1 MDLFQSPYIAIAAI
15 LAAYLLGAIPFGL
28 LFARWL
34 TGKDPREHGSGN
46 IGATNALRTGGKK
59 VGILT
64 LLADIAKGSLA
75 VGLAHYLQDDTTL
88 VSAVVLAVFIGHVFP
103 VYLRF
108 KGGKGVA
115 TMFGVLIPWLP
126 WVAVASFAVWL
137 LLFKL
142 TRYVSLASVVAA
154 IMLPCFTWLF
164 SILLWSTREPS
175 SLFTCIILA
184 LLVVTR
190 HVGNIQR
197 ILAGEEPKTGGTKQ
211 KSV

>member
-1 MDLFQSPYIAIAAI
+1 MEIFQAPYIAITVI

-46 IGATNALRTGGKK
+46 IGATNALRTSGKK

-64 LLADIAKGSLA
+64 LLADIGKGSLA
-75 VGLAHYLQDDTTL
+75 VALTDYLQDDITL
-88 VSAVVLAVFIGHVFP
+88 VAAVALAVFIGHVFP
-103 VYLRF
+103 VYLKF

-126 WVAVASFAVWL
+126 WVASATFITWF

-154 IMLPCFTWLF
+154 IMLPLF
-164 SILLWSTREPS
+164 AWSFGLLSWSTDEPS
-175 SLFTCIILA
+175 SLFSCIILG
-184 LLVVTR
+184 LLVTAR
-190 HVGNIQR
+190 HIGNMR
-197 ILAGEEPKTGGTKQ
+197 RLLAGDEPKTGAG
-211 KSV
+211 

>member
-1 MDLFQSPYIAIAAI
+1 MDIFQTPYIAIAAI
-15 LAAYLLGAIPFGL
+15 LSAYLLGAIPFGL

-64 LLADIAKGSLA
+64 LLADIGKGSLA
-75 VGLAHYLQDDTTL
+75 VALAGYLQDDMTL
-88 VSAVVLAVFIGHVFP
+88 LAAIALAVFIGHVFP
-103 VYLRF
+103 IYLKF

-126 WVAVASFAVWL
+126 WVAIASFVIWL

-154 IMLPCFTWLF
+154 IMLPFFTWLF
-164 SILLWSTREPS
+164 GILLWSTNEPS
-175 SLFTCIILA
+175 SLFACILLA
-184 LLVVTR
+184 LLVVAR
-190 HVGNIQR
+190 HIGNMR
-197 ILAGEEPKTGGTKQ
+197 RLLAGEEPKTGST
-211 KSV
+211 

>member
-1 MDLFQSPYIAIAAI
+1 MDIFQAPYVAITAI
-15 LAAYLLGAIPFGL
+15 FAAYLLGAVPFGL
-28 LFARWL
+28 LFSRWL

-64 LLADIAKGSLA
+64 LLADIGKGSLA
-75 VGLAHYLQDDTTL
+75 VALTDYLQDDMAL
-88 VSAVVLAVFIGHVFP
+88 VAAVALAVFIGHVFP
-103 VYLRF
+103 IYLKF

-126 WVAVASFAVWL
+126 WVAIATFIVWF

-154 IMLPCFTWLF
+154 VILPLFTWLF
-164 SILLWSTREPS
+164 GILSWSANDPN
-175 SLFTCIILA
+175 SLFACVILGS
-184 LLVVTR
+184 LVVAR
-190 HVGNIQR
+190 HIGNMRR
-197 ILAGEEPKTGGTKQ
+197 IWLGKEPKTGA
-211 KSV
+211 S

>member
-1 MDLFQSPYIAIAAI
+1 MDMFPAPSIAITAI

-46 IGATNALRTGGKK
+46 IGATNALRTSGKK

-75 VGLAHYLQDDTTL
+75 VALANYLQNDMTL
-88 VSAVVLAVFIGHVFP
+88 VAAVALAVFVGHVFP
-103 VYLRF
+103 IYLKF

-126 WVAVASFAVWL
+126 WVAIATFIVWI

-154 IMLPCFTWLF
+154 IMLPLFTWLF
-164 SILLWSTREPS
+164 GMFLWSSNDPS
-175 SLFTCIILA
+175 SLFACVILGA
-184 LLVVTR
+184 LVIAR
-190 HVGNIQR
+190 HIGNMRR
-197 ILAGEEPKTGGTKQ
+197 ILAGEEPKAGA
-211 KSV
+211 S